1 VAIDVGLPLAA
12 LTCAA
17 LGILGAGA
25 LLRAARGAD
34 PPVRGAYRLVAA
46 GLGAGVCGL
55 AATTFLLA
63 IDGGPVSAGRLGPL
77 AAGQLLGVVLL
88 VVGLL
93 RLPGAADPPGAALR
107 QTLDGALLA
116 ACALHITWTLFI
128 QPALVRHAHHPAPSL
143 TDARTYVL
151 GIPLL
156 VSLAALGVAGVTA
169 GRARPPRGVLAL
181 AAGGVAATVITS
193 FGLLVALRYGG
204 GAVVAGIGWGYAAG
218 MALAAFAVR
227 RADGV
232 VPSQV
237 DLPGSGNILALVPVA
252 AAIIAAIIRM
262 VVFGGTDNVSILIA
276 TVVGSLIT
284 ARQMVANSAA
294 RRYAHRLAEREAFFK
309 DMAFTD
315 ALTGLANRRHLM
327 RVLDEQAVGGP
338 ACVLMAIDLDGFK
351 NVNDMRGHD
360 VGDAVLVEVGRRLR
374 ANLRPGDVAARLGGD
389 EFAVLMWSG
398 PDEAFR
404 AAERLLT
411 VLGAAYDMAGSAVFL
426 SASIGLAGCAT
437 AHDVPSLLHNADLSL
452 RFAKQR
458 GKSRVERYDAA
469 YDQWMRRRTTVE
481 QELRG
486 AIEREELS
494 LVYQPVFAL
503 PDGRPV
509 GVEALVRWH
518 HPTLGQVSPAE
529 FIPIAEESGLV
540 TRVDRWV
547 LHQACHQLSRWI
559 AEGHD
564 PWVSVN
570 ISIRELHLPEY
581 VDHVVE
587 VLRAHRVPPE
597 RLVLE
602 VTEHAVALDL
612 DEVVDRL
619 AELREVGVRIAL
631 DDFGAGYSSLGQLR
645 RLPVDVLK
653 IDKILVVEPPLAP
666 AGRAAPLVGV
676 VVGLGRQLG
685 LDVIAEGV
693 ADPAQQEIVSAAGC
707 RLVQGELYGR
717 PMPSEHVEALLAAA
731 IEGASGSG
739 AAASG
744 LRSAATREDGANSA
758 AKRADGAD
766 EPVPAPRPAQ
776 DMGQVDSAREMR
788 QS

>member
-1 VAIDVGLPLAA
+1 MW
-12 LTCAA
+12 
-17 LGILGAGA
+17 
-25 LLRAARGAD
+25 
-34 PPVRGAYRLVAA
+34 
-46 GLGAGVCGL
+46 
-55 AATTFLLA
+55 
-63 IDGGPVSAGRLGPL
+63 GGPEE
-77 AAGQLLGVVLL
+77 
-88 VVGLL
+88 
-93 RLPGAADPPGAALR
+93 
-107 QTLDGALLA
+107 
-116 ACALHITWTLFI
+116 
-128 QPALVRHAHHPAPSL
+128 
-143 TDARTYVL
+143 
-151 GIPLL
+151 
-156 VSLAALGVAGVTA
+156 
-169 GRARPPRGVLAL
+169 
-181 AAGGVAATVITS
+181 
-193 FGLLVALRYGG
+193 
-204 GAVVAGIGWGYAAG
+204 
-218 MALAAFAVR
+218 
-227 RADGV
+227 
-232 VPSQV
+232 
-237 DLPGSGNILALVPVA
+237 
-252 AAIIAAIIRM
+252 
-262 VVFGGTDNVSILIA
+262 
-276 TVVGSLIT
+276 
-284 ARQMVANSAA
+284 
-294 RRYAHRLAEREAFFK
+294 AHR
-309 DMAFTD
+309 
-315 ALTGLANRRHLM
+315 
-327 RVLDEQAVGGP
+327 V
-338 ACVLMAIDLDGFK
+338 
-351 NVNDMRGHD
+351 
-360 VGDAVLVEVGRRLR
+360 
-374 ANLRPGDVAARLGGD
+374 
-389 EFAVLMWSG
+389 
-398 PDEAFR
+398 
-404 AAERLLT
+404 AERLLT
-411 VLGAAYDMAGSAVFL
+411 VLGAAYDMTGSAVFL

-503 PDGRPV
+503 PEGRPV

-518 HPTLGQVSPAE
+518 HPKLGQVSPAE

-645 RLPVDVLK
+645 RLPVDILK
-653 IDKILVVEPPLAP
+653 IDKVLVVEPAP
-666 AGRAAPLVGV
+666 AATRKAAPLVGV
-676 VVGLGRQLG
+676 VVGLGQQLG
-685 LDVIAEGV
+685 LEVIAEGV
-693 ADPAQQEIVSAAGC
+693 ADPGQQEIVSAAGC

-717 PMPSEHVEALLAAA
+717 AMPAEHVEALL
-731 IEGASGSG
+731 EGASST
-739 AAASG
+739 AE
-744 LRSAATREDGANSA
+744 RV
-758 AKRADGAD
+758 DGAD
-766 EPVPAPRPAQ
+766 PAVPAPRPAQ
-776 DMGQVDSAREMR
+776 DVGQVDSGHEMR

>member
-1 VAIDVGLPLAA
+1 VAITVGLPLAA

-17 LGILGAGA
+17 LGTFGAAA
-25 LLRAARGAD
+25 LLRGAATAD
-34 PPVRGAYRLVAA
+34 RRPVRSAYRFVAA
-46 GLGAGVCGL
+46 GIGAGVCGL
-55 AATTFLLA
+55 AGTTLVLSLDNA
-63 IDGGPVSAGRLGPL
+63 PVTAGRLGPL
-77 AAGQLLGVVLL
+77 AAGQVLGAVLL
-88 VVGLL
+88 VIGLL

-107 QTLDGALLA
+107 QVLDGALVA
-116 ACALHITWTLFI
+116 AAALHISWTLFI
-128 QPALVRHAHHPAPSL
+128 QPALVRHSHHSAPSM
-143 TDARTYVL
+143 TDAGTYVL

-156 VSLAALGVAGVTA
+156 VSLAAVGIVGVTA
-169 GRARPPRGVLAL
+169 GRARPPRAVLAL
-181 AAGGVAATVITS
+181 AGAGLGATVLTS
-193 FGLLVALRYGG
+193 LGLLVALRYGG
-204 GAVVAGIGWGYAAG
+204 GAVVAALGWGYAASI
-218 MALAAFAVR
+218 ALAAYAVW
-227 RADGV
+227 RADRV
-232 VPSQV
+232 ARSEI
-237 DLPGSGNILALVPVA
+237 DLPGMGNVLALVPVA

-262 VVFGGTDNVSILIA
+262 VVIGSTDNVSILIA

-284 ARQMVANSAA
+284 ARQMVANSSA

-315 ALTGLANRRHLM
+315 PLTGLANRRQLM

-351 NVNDMRGHD
+351 SVNDMRGHD

-374 ANLRPGDVAARLGGD
+374 ANLRPGDLAARLGGD

-398 PDEAFR
+398 PDEAYR
-404 AAERLLT
+404 VAERLLT
-411 VLGAAYDMAGSAVFL
+411 VLGAPYDMEGSAVFL

-494 LVYQPVFAL
+494 LVYQPVIAL
-503 PDGRPV
+503 PEGRPV

-581 VDHVVE
+581 VHHVVE
-587 VLRAHRVPPE
+587 VLRAHRVPPQ

-612 DEVVDRL
+612 DEVVGRL
-619 AELREVGVRIAL
+619 AELRAVGVRIAL

-653 IDKILVVEPPLAP
+653 IDKILVVEPAP
-666 AGRAAPLVGV
+666 APTRPAAPLVGV
-676 VVGLGRQLG
+676 VVGLGHQLG
-685 LDVIAEGV
+685 LEVIAEGV
-693 ADPAQQEIVSAAGC
+693 ADPAQEEIVVAAGC

-717 PMPSEHVEALLAAA
+717 PMPSEHVEALLAAPA
-731 IEGASGSG
+731 
-739 AAASG
+739 
-744 LRSAATREDGANSA
+744 
-758 AKRADGAD
+758 
-766 EPVPAPRPAQ
+766 PVPAPMPAPRPAH
-776 DMGQVDSAREMR
+776 DVGQVDSGHEMR